1 MIPREPATSLS
12 EFRADAAGQPFRAL
26 VELYTVRHDA
36 EGLGTEIEATLG
48 AFGRGAARRAERL
61 YNVWNLRGQLGD
73 APGTDCAEVIDRV
86 VEDARR
92 TLPAGVDEG
101 DLLRCF
107 RLVTLGLALTASL
120 FPRARRRMGIR
131 TAGELAPGAAPG
143 EEG

>member
-12 EFRADAAGQPFRAL
+12 EFRADAAGQPFRSL
-26 VELYTVRHDA
+26 VELYTIRHDA

-48 AFGRGAARRAERL
+48 SFDRRTAPRAERL

-73 APGTDCAEVIDRV
+73 APGTDCAEMIDRI

-92 TLPAGVDEG
+92 TFPSGVGQD
-101 DLLRCF
+101 DLLRSF
-107 RLVTLGLALTASL
+107 RLVTMGLALTASL